1 MANIYKNAF
10 YDPSDT
16 SQVSVYT
23 VPSDSRA
30 IIQNIQITNESGNK
44 VVKAAVTDNSATT
57 DYQIAYASI
66 SGPTICNIA
75 KGPVALEENDILK
88 IESSVAAGISAIISI
103 LEINTGTL
111 AIPALL
117 VVHVVVSKELLSSK
131 ISKSIVASDSGNHT
145 SSNMYN
151 CASII
156 FVSPAISSMF

>member
-10 YDPSDT
+10 FDPADT

-44 VVKAAVTDNSATT
+44 VVKAAVTDSSATT

-75 KGPVALEENDILK
+75 KGPVVLEENDILK
-88 IESSVAAGISAIISI
+88 IESSVTSGISGIISI
-103 LEINTGTL
+103 LEINR
-111 AIPALL
+111 
-117 VVHVVVSKELLSSK
+117 
-131 ISKSIVASDSGNHT
+131 D
-145 SSNMYN
+145 
-151 CASII
+151 
-156 FVSPAISSMF
+156 